1 MSEIV
6 EIYITH
12 YKPLVERKIYL
23 DKEIKKNN
31 LNAFFITSYDRG
43 SIEFKKT
50 KFTYNKI
57 LWWKQLFRII
67 NILNQNA
74 QNQNSFSK
82 SKFVLT
88 KLIYISKNNLVKVLN
103 LFTFYKPRKLSNSE
117 KSLILKHIEAL
128 KKILISGQPG
138 VVCEDDIRFENFSKE
153 ILNEAFELC
162 KKEFDFISLGH
173 GSKELPFFSNDIPL
187 KSNYRFIKLSTP
199 RNCTALA
206 YMVSPK
212 TAKILLDGLSSFVMP
227 ADWQI
232 QYLLLKNNLRSA
244 WVIPPLFLHG
254 SLNEYDSS
262 LR

>member
-12 YKPLVERKIYL
+12 YKPLIERKIYL

-128 KKILISGQPG
+128 KKILISGHPG
-138 VVCEDDIRFENFSKE
+138 AGR
-153 ILNEAFELC
+153 
-162 KKEFDFISLGH
+162 
-173 GSKELPFFSNDIPL
+173 
-187 KSNYRFIKLSTP
+187 
-199 RNCTALA
+199 
-206 YMVSPK
+206 
-212 TAKILLDGLSSFVMP
+212 
-227 ADWQI
+227 
-232 QYLLLKNNLRSA
+232 
-244 WVIPPLFLHG
+244 
-254 SLNEYDSS
+254 
-262 LR
+262 